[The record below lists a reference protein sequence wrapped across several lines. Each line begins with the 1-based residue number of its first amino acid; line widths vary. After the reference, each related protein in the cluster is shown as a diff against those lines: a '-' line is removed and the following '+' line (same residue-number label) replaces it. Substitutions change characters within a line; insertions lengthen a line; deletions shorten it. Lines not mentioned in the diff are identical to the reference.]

1 MAQTALNHPIM
12 KQAAQV
18 YYDDESSKEKVF
30 HYFNFGNPTLI
41 MEIFSVTYELEAD
54 LIIGMKD
61 QQFYLLDEG
70 YQFCEQTSVNPFKWL
85 LERVPQVQSITEQL
99 LVGGR

>member
-1 MAQTALNHPIM
+1 
-12 KQAAQV
+12 
-18 YYDDESSKEKVF
+18 
-30 HYFNFGNPTLI
+30 
-41 MEIFSVTYELEAD
+41 
-54 LIIGMKD
+54 MKD

-70 YQFCEQTSVNPFKWL
+70 YQYCEQTSVNPFKWL

>member
-18 YYDDESSKEKVF
+18 YYDESSKEKVF

-41 MEIFSVTYELEAD
+41 MEIFSVTYE
-54 LIIGMKD
+54 
-61 QQFYLLDEG
+61 
-70 YQFCEQTSVNPFKWL
+70 
-85 LERVPQVQSITEQL
+85 
-99 LVGGR
+99 